1 MFFKILFL
9 FAFENSWKDN
19 YFFLFLLFIRNYVC
33 VGVCHEERKKE
44 GEEEREKEGEEE
56 SGIEREKE
64 SWKDRE
70 KEK

>member
-1 MFFKILFL
+1 M
-9 FAFENSWKDN
+9 
-19 YFFLFLLFIRNYVC
+19 FLLFIRNYVC

-44 GEEEREKEGEEE
+44 GGEESGIEREREKEGEEE